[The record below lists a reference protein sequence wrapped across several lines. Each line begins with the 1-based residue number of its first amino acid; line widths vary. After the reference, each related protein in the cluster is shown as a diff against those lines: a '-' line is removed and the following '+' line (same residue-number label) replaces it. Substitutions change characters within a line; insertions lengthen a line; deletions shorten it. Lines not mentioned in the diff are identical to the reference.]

1 MSDSSTKYF
10 SQDGVTKSTRYIH
23 TPSEMAANNFLYV
36 QEVGILKSLRVHRSI
51 RENVDSYLF
60 MCITS
65 GEGLVVIEGK
75 EYKAKAGDSFL
86 IDCMKHY
93 EHESSEE
100 KPWELAWVHF
110 NGKSVRALY
119 DLFLKYNNSENKF
132 TSEDADGYPEMIEY
146 LMGIQNNG
154 EALAEIYAN
163 EMLVEMMTSIIED
176 VKELSEVETGVDVSE
191 VRTLINDG
199 YAADSVLEDIV
210 KKTGFDIENID
221 KAFKASYGITT
232 EEYLAIRKFNVAKEL
247 LRFTVKPIDKIAL
260 ESGMGSVNN
269 LIKVFAE
276 NEGCTP
282 EVYRSK
288 WAQWIR

>member
-1 MSDSSTKYF
+1 
-10 SQDGVTKSTRYIH
+10 
-23 TPSEMAANNFLYV
+23 
-36 QEVGILKSLRVHRSI
+36 
-51 RENVDSYLF
+51 
-60 MCITS
+60 
-65 GEGLVVIEGK
+65 
-75 EYKAKAGDSFL
+75 
-86 IDCMKHY
+86 
-93 EHESSEE
+93 
-100 KPWELAWVHF
+100 
-110 NGKSVRALY
+110 
-119 DLFLKYNNSENKF
+119 
-132 TSEDADGYPEMIEY
+132 
-146 LMGIQNNG
+146 MGIQNNG
-154 EALAEIYAN
+154 EVLAEIYAN

-210 KKTGFDIENID
+210 KKTGFDIEEID

-247 LRFTVKPIDKIAL
+247 LRFTVKPIDKIAV